1 MGGLCGRYISTLG
14 ILSEKYPSRQR
25 WGECEDAREIDAAA
39 VVPVLSDAELE
50 MAGEGAGS

>member
-1 MGGLCGRYISTLG
+1 VGGLCGRYISTLG